1 MTEIIITTFGEKGSL
16 LSTSDFEASIP
27 AVKVPEVIDPTGA
40 GDAYR
45 AGLIKGL
52 VMGKDIE
59 TAAKMGALA
68 AIYAIEKYGT
78 QEHYFTY
85 DEFVER
91 YKSNFGEVL

>member
-1 MTEIIITTFGEKGSL
+1 
-16 LSTSDFEASIP
+16 
-27 AVKVPEVIDPTGA
+27 
-40 GDAYR
+40 
-45 AGLIKGL
+45 
-52 VMGKDIE
+52 MGKDIE

-85 DEFVER
+85 EEFVER